1 MKINIICVGKIKEK
15 YLVDA
20 IKEYSKRLKKY
31 IKLSIIELQ
40 DEKCPRNP
48 GEEEAVKAVE
58 GERILSRIRD
68 EGFVVALAIEGRQ
81 MKSEEFASFISEK
94 GVRGVSCIYFIIGG
108 SIGLDTRVLNRADLK
123 LSFSHMTF
131 PHQLMRVILLEQI
144 YRAEKIIKNE
154 PYHK

>member
-94 GVRGVSCIYFIIGG
+94 AVRGVSCIYFIIGG